1 MVTFDVT
8 RDGIQVLLCAVQ
20 TPEPEIVIGGLP
32 GREFMRQQPSGAA
45 TPNDVEDRMR
55 DLAHRMQPWSAN
67 ALRRRQQRIQPPKLS
82 VREDRSGGAPGQN
95 RRVPVS
101 DSL

>member
-1 MVTFDVT
+1 MGTRNATHTIAKLLEATDVVTFDAT

-55 DLAHRMQPWSAN
+55 DLAAPDATVVGQCPSEAATTDSA
-67 ALRRRQQRIQPPKLS
+67 AQTQRP
-82 VREDRSGGAPGQN
+82 
-95 RRVPVS
+95 
-101 DSL
+101 